1 MEAFRYVFSLMFL
14 PKGYPHSVSKDY
26 MSFQLYDTMQ
36 GFVGYVQGQLLVLC
50 YLTALGIGNQEASVM
65 SAMYVWI
72 FKDTTGV
79 MVGLCSGVPFITSIF
94 AIKTTI
100 PFWKMVAEVIRM
112 CTGILDIYASLQ
124 SSYTFLVLSCI
135 STAFNTV
142 AGIMEQQT
150 RATLMSHFA
159 IHNNFADCAAKE
171 SNQDRGVKVFGIP
184 LAFFW
189 LQKIQAN
196 KSYLFL
202 GYAFLALSKVMFT
215 YLAVRSL
222 NFQEGKAI
230 SKMSKKET
238 PPGNTDNTLRERD
251 VSVRDRSRSKS
262 RGSRYRER
270 GSKRASV
277 R

>member
-1 MEAFRYVFSLMFL
+1 MFL
-14 PKGYPHSVSKDY
+14 PEGYPHSVSKDY
-26 MSFQLYDTMQ
+26 MSFQMYDTMQ

-79 MVGLCSGVPFITSIF
+79 LVGLCSGIPFITSIF
-94 AIKTTI
+94 ALRTTI

-112 CTGILDIYASLQ
+112 CTGVLDIYASLQ
-124 SSYTFLVLSCI
+124 PSYTFLILSCV

-159 IHNNFADCAAKE
+159 IQNNFADCAAKE

-196 KSYLFL
+196 KSYLLL
-202 GYAFLALSKVMFT
+202 GYIFLALSKVVLT
-215 YLAVRSL
+215 YLAVGSL
-222 NFQEGKAI
+222 DLH
-230 SKMSKKET
+230 KET
-238 PPGNTDNTLRERD
+238 ATCEKQPTREKEE
-251 VSVRDRSRSKS
+251 SVRGRSRSKN
-262 RGSRYRER
+262 RGSGNGDYRNR
-270 GSKRASV
+270 GKSAKRTKA